1 MFEVILHRRAARYF
15 QRLDPK
21 LQGQLRTK
29 FEVLGRD
36 PLGQPGIKPMA
47 GEWDGFH
54 RLRHGSSLRRGQRGQ
69 VRVAPCW
76 LNRPRPGL
84 IVVRKAGPRP
94 AHMGPERI
102 CPTCALP

>member
-29 FEVLGRD
+29 FEALGRD

-47 GEWDGFH
+47 GEWDGYH
-54 RLRHGSSLRRGQRGQ
+54 RLRHGSLRVIFTVDLVTRT
-69 VRVAPCW
+69 
-76 LNRPRPGL
+76 
-84 IVVRKAGPRP
+84 VVIAHIGPR
-94 AHMGPERI
+94 GDI
-102 CPTCALP
+102 YK